1 MQKKDDQKEISVA
14 RNKRTVIPKQ
24 PGSKY
29 TDEDRR
35 RAVIEYC
42 VHGVMSKVVKIT
54 GIPDTT
60 LAHWKNK
67 SDWWDTLVAEVRNE
81 INEKILAQNMEIA
94 KKAGERVLDSLEN
107 GDEKLIWDKAKSEH
121 VITRVKPT
129 GKDASVMGGIAQ
141 DKARVQMNLPT
152 AITDNRSTEEA
163 IKALAKVFKDLSD
176 EHKADQLK
184 EKQANAIPGECKKIE
199 EDQEK

>member
-1 MQKKDDQKEISVA
+1 MKKKTTKKRMIRESQMETNVA

-67 SDWWDTLVAEVRNE
+67 SDWWDTLVAE
-81 INEKILAQNMEIA
+81 
-94 KKAGERVLDSLEN
+94 
-107 GDEKLIWDKAKSEH
+107 
-121 VITRVKPT
+121 
-129 GKDASVMGGIAQ
+129 
-141 DKARVQMNLPT
+141 
-152 AITDNRSTEEA
+152 
-163 IKALAKVFKDLSD
+163 
-176 EHKADQLK
+176 
-184 EKQANAIPGECKKIE
+184 
-199 EDQEK
+199 

>member
-1 MQKKDDQKEISVA
+1 MQKKDDQTEIKVA

-42 VHGVMSKVVKIT
+42 VHGTMSKVAKIT
-54 GIPDTT
+54 SIPDTT

-81 INEKILAQNMEIA
+81 ISDHILAQNMEIA
-94 KKAGERVLDSLEN
+94 TKAGERVLDSLEN

-121 VITRVKPT
+121 VIKRVKPT

-141 DKARVQMNLPT
+141 DKARVQLNLPT
-152 AITDNRSTEEA
+152 SISSNQSSEEA
-163 IKALAKVFKDLSD
+163 IQALAKEFEKLSEQHKLKDVVSD
-176 EHKADQLK
+176 Q
-184 EKQANAIPGECKKIE
+184 
-199 EDQEK
+199 